1 MMSGAMQQKQDTVAL
16 PVFAAVTL
24 ALITILSVWKL
35 KQFKYKLVNEA
46 GVAMFYGK

>member
-1 MMSGAMQQKQDTVAL
+1 MTGAVKHRRDS
-16 PVFAAVTL
+16 AASLVLAVIGL

-35 KQFKYKLVNEA
+35 KQFKYKLVHET